1 MDDYQEIYEETN
13 NYIEDQRPEE
23 RYQYQPE
30 YRLVREYYPNQKP
43 LIYEKS
49 RYITREIP
57 PKNNAQMRTRTEQ
70 YYNYYTES
78 NLPYNENSQN
88 FEQSNQN
95 TNKRYNTPDR
105 ISNAYNLNNGK
116 NNLNNIRDLYSNP
129 SNNRVNIRK
138 RVYKGSQTP
147 QPYNIPIPNNNYNN
161 NQDQEFIDNYQYH
174 ETKNIKNKGIKKY
187 ESITHITGYSNLI
200 PLNRM
205 KNLYGNNY
213 NYNNNNMIKQ
223 KLNSYSEQNFG
234 IDKLRKERLLQER
247 LKREEE
253 IRLEKVRQERKRQ
266 EEELRFEKMR
276 KEELKQERLRLEK
289 ERIRQEK
296 ENNKKRYNN
305 KDNINRHEV
314 IKKTKITKYNKIPVK
329 SNYNSLSYNRN
340 YSYQNMATSGKS
352 NNSIINKLNEYK
364 YLNNR
369 KKNKYNDSIRTKTTK
384 ITTNI
389 KNNSYGRKNNRYNLE
404 EKNYRDYNS
413 NSNLNKNK
421 LISLMKVQQKTAS
434 LNFPNQNKKVDTYGE
449 NFDERKY
456 KREYINVE
464 NVDDGKIEN
473 HVETGISKDGQYLIS
488 VTSARKIFDENMN
501 NQNEYYENENEYEND
516 EREEGEGLYEKKE
529 EINEEE
535 DNVYELPLPEKN
547 EEEIISTVTT
557 KRKNL
562 GDNYQ
567 FYESKNLNKP
577 NISSVTKH
585 KRRTERTIFG
595 NEEHETREVKTYK
608 LRPELN
614 EYGQII
620 GTSKI
625 PYDEEGEEEYIEGEE
640 EYNDEGEGEEP
651 EGEED
656 MEEEAYY
663 Q

>member
-23 RYQYQPE
+23 NYQYQPE
-30 YRLVREYYPNQKP
+30 YRFVKEYYPNQKP
-43 LIYEKS
+43 LIYEQS
-49 RYITREIP
+49 RYVVRDIP
-57 PKNNAQMRTRTEQ
+57 PKNNGKMRSRAEH

-78 NLPYNENSQN
+78 NLPYNEYNPN
-88 FEQSNQN
+88 FEQNNQN
-95 TNKRYNTPDR
+95 NNKRYNTPDR
-105 ISNAYNLNNGK
+105 ISNAYKLNNGK
-116 NNLNNIRDLYSNP
+116 SNLNNMRDLYSNP
-129 SNNRVNIRK
+129 LNNRINIRK
-138 RVYKGSQTP
+138 RVYKGSRTP
-147 QPYNIPIPNNNYNN
+147 QLYNATIPTNNINYNNN

-174 ETKNIKNKGIKKY
+174 ETKNIKNKGMKKY

-213 NYNNNNMIKQ
+213 NYNSNNMIKQ
-223 KLNSYSEQNFG
+223 DLNSYSEQNYG

-247 LKREEE
+247 LRREEE
-253 IRLEKVRQERKRQ
+253 IRLEKIKQERKRQ
-266 EEELRFEKMR
+266 EEELIFEKMR
-276 KEELKQERLRLEK
+276 KEELKQERIRLEK
-289 ERIRQEK
+289 ERKRQEK
-296 ENNKKRYNN
+296 ENNKKRNKN
-305 KDNINRHEV
+305 KDNVNKHEV

-329 SNYNSLSYNRN
+329 TNVNSLSYNRN
-340 YSYQNMATSGKS
+340 YSYQNIPTSGKS
-352 NNSIINKLNEYK
+352 NNSIINKINEYK

-369 KKNKYNDSIRTKTTK
+369 KKNKYNTSIRTKTTN
-384 ITTNI
+384 IITNI
-389 KNNSYGRKNNRYNLE
+389 KNNNSYGRRINRN
-404 EKNYRDYNS
+404 YNS
-413 NSNLNKNK
+413 SSNLNKNK

-456 KREYINVE
+456 KRDYINIE
-464 NVDDGKIEN
+464 NADDGRIEN

-488 VTSARKIFDENMN
+488 VSSARKIYDENMN
-501 NQNEYYENENEYEND
+501 NQNEYIENENEYEKD

-529 EINEEE
+529 KINEEE

-547 EEEIISTVTT
+547 VEEIISTVTT

-577 NISSVTKH
+577 NIYSFTKH
-585 KRRTERTIFG
+585 RRRTERTIFG

-608 LRPELN
+608 LRPKLN

-625 PYDEEGEEEYIEGEE
+625 PYDEEGEEEEE
-640 EYNDEGEGEEP
+640 DYNDEEEEEQEGDEY
-651 EGEED
+651 EED
-656 MEEEAYY
+656 NLEEEAYY